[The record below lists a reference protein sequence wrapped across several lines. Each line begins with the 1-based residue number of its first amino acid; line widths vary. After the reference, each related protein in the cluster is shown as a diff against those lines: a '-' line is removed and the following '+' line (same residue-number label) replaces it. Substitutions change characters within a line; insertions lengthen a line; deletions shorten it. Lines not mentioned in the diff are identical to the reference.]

1 MANHHCPNKTA
12 ALKQHGEEHGEQPV
26 HLIDQE
32 PLIAEDSDFTLF
44 EVHPCGVLMDLCWHC
59 MVGGRV
65 CTVTHSVKICILTK
79 VDRKCLH

>member
-1 MANHHCPNKTA
+1 MANHHYPNKTA

-44 EVHPCGVLMDLCWHC
+44 EVTSSTLSDVN
-59 MVGGRV
+59 
-65 CTVTHSVKICILTK
+65 T
-79 VDRKCLH
+79 